1 MDKNLRSK
9 DSSYITIFKLSKSYS
24 FNTNFG
30 WIPFNI
36 SKCRMLHFTV
46 LLIINVIWKCIVI
59 QYLHLL
65 LYVNDNVECLCIYFE
80 CLCIY
85 FECLCIYLTGT
96 ELSKNNL
103 IWFAYCNLIG
113 WSVWRTF
120 WLYLI
125 TCVWY
130 YDVTSIFIRQQQI
143 QIVTQNN
150 RNQNRGIIK
159 FYSKN

>member
-1 MDKNLRSK
+1 MDKNIRSK
-9 DSSYITIFKLSKSYS
+9 NSSYITIFKLSKSYS

-46 LLIINVIWKCIVI
+46 LLIMNVIWKCIVI
-59 QYLHLL
+59 QYLHVL
-65 LYVNDNVECLCIYFE
+65 LYVNDNV
-80 CLCIY
+80 
-85 FECLCIYLTGT
+85 ECLCIYLTGT

-103 IWFAYCNLIG
+103 IWFEYCNLIG
-113 WSVWRTF
+113 WSVWRTI

-143 QIVTQNN
+143 QIVT
-150 RNQNRGIIK
+150 
-159 FYSKN
+159 